1 MNHHTDDPECPL
13 CEQKLATAHKT
24 LQSWYRRH
32 KVRNPN
38 SHISW
43 AYRGKDDQEQ
53 FFKEGKTRCH
63 FPDSP
68 HNHLDEK
75 SQPESLA
82 LDLFQID
89 EDGNARFSPKWY
101 AKVNAENEADK
112 EPIIWGG
119 TFKSIGDGDHY
130 QLKV

>member
-1 MNHHTDDPECPL
+1 MTHHTSDPVCPL
-13 CEQKLATAHKT
+13 CEEKLTTAHQT
-24 LQSWYRRH
+24 LQDWYRRH

-43 AYRGKDDQEQ
+43 AWRGEADQNE
-53 FFKEGKTRCH
+53 FLKEGKTRCH
-63 FPDSP
+63 YPNSP
-68 HNHLDEK
+68 HNKFQDGK
-75 SQPESLA
+75 PCSLA

-101 AKVNAENEADK
+101 AKVNAENESDK

-119 TFKSIGDGDHY
+119 QFKTIGDADHF
-130 QLKV
+130 QLKG